1 MITGDRPI
9 KRTPI
14 LTETYKESL
23 IETINFLNEI
33 KKKKLQKIEV
43 RNYLEEMKSSIRLNF
58 DYFEGSYSERKR
70 IRYKKDFF
78 EQFKGKSL
86 LELKEV
92 GITLFSP
99 VFEFNFQEGNT
110 RLGYPSPLKE
120 SNYKNSILVTFL
132 GRPKFFTEGLKL
144 SALSDQTNNST
155 FSANSIYEFSVR
167 KENDKDFFESFY
179 KSLEGY
185 RKRMINEKI
194 DILKSDYVELLNSSI
209 SNFKDSRILRL
220 QRVRNLFGLELLK
233 VDNLTETETVLDS

>member
-1 MITGDRPI
+1 MITDDTPL

-194 DILKSDYVELLNSSI
+194 DLLKSDYVELLNSSI

>member
-1 MITGDRPI
+1 MITGDKPLDSKTI
-9 KRTPI
+9 FA
-14 LTETYKESL
+14 ETYKESL

-58 DYFEGSYSERKR
+58 DYFEGSYSERKK

-155 FSANSIYEFSVR
+155 FSANSIYEFSVG

-179 KSLEGY
+179 KSMEGY
-185 RKRMINEKI
+185 RKRTINEKI
-194 DILKSDYVELLNSSI
+194 DLLKSDYVELLNSSI

-220 QRVRNLFGLELLK
+220 QRIRNLFGLELLK
-233 VDNLTETETVLDS
+233 VDNLTKTETVLD

>member
-1 MITGDRPI
+1 MITGDTPL

-92 GITLFSP
+92 GITLFNP

-185 RKRMINEKI
+185 RKRTINEKI
-194 DILKSDYVELLNSSI
+194 DLLKSDYVELLNSSI

-233 VDNLTETETVLDS
+233 VDNLTETVLDS

>member
-1 MITGDRPI
+1 MITDDTPL

-144 SALSDQTNNST
+144 SAVSDQTNNST

-194 DILKSDYVELLNSSI
+194 DLLKSDYVELLNSSI

-233 VDNLTETETVLDS
+233 VDNLTETVLDS

>member
-1 MITGDRPI
+1 MITDDTPL

-110 RLGYPSPLKE
+110 RLGYPPPLKE

-194 DILKSDYVELLNSSI
+194 DLLKSDYVELLNSSI

>member
-1 MITGDRPI
+1 MITGDKPLDSKTI
-9 KRTPI
+9 FA
-14 LTETYKESL
+14 ETYKESL

-58 DYFEGSYSERKR
+58 DYFEGSYSERKK

-185 RKRMINEKI
+185 RKRTINEKI
-194 DILKSDYVELLNSSI
+194 DLLKSDYVELLNSSI

>member
-1 MITGDRPI
+1 MITGDTLL
-9 KRTPI
+9 KSTPI

-58 DYFEGSYSERKR
+58 DYFEGSYSERKK

-185 RKRMINEKI
+185 RKRTINEKI
-194 DILKSDYVELLNSSI
+194 DLLKSDYVELLNSSI

>member
-1 MITGDRPI
+1 MITGDTLL
-9 KRTPI
+9 KSTPI

-23 IETINFLNEI
+23 IETLNFLDKI

-43 RNYLEEMKSSIRLNF
+43 KNYLEKMKSSIRLNF

-70 IRYKKDFF
+70 IRYKNDFL

-86 LELKEV
+86 LELKGV

-99 VFEFNFQEGNT
+99 VFEFNFQEGNP

-144 SALSDQTNNST
+144 SGLSDQTNNSM

-167 KENDKDFFESFY
+167 KENDKYFFESFY

-185 RKRMINEKI
+185 RKRTINEKI
-194 DILKSDYVELLNSSI
+194 DLLKSDYVGLLNSSI
-209 SNFKDSRILRL
+209 YNFEDSRIFRL
-220 QRVRNLFGLELLK
+220 QKVRNLFGLELLK
-233 VDNLTETETVLDS
+233 VDNLTETVLDS

>member
-1 MITGDRPI
+1 MITGDKPLDSKTI
-9 KRTPI
+9 FA
-14 LTETYKESL
+14 ETYKESL
-23 IETINFLNEI
+23 IETINFLNEV

-194 DILKSDYVELLNSSI
+194 DLLKSDYVELLNSSI

-233 VDNLTETETVLDS
+233 VDNFTETETVLDS

>member
-1 MITGDRPI
+1 MITGDTLL
-9 KRTPI
+9 KSTPI

-185 RKRMINEKI
+185 RKRTINEKI
-194 DILKSDYVELLNSSI
+194 DLLKSDYVELLNSSI

>member
-1 MITGDRPI
+1 MITGDTPL

-185 RKRMINEKI
+185 RKRTINEKI
-194 DILKSDYVELLNSSI
+194 DLLKSDYVELLNSSI
-209 SNFKDSRILRL
+209 SNFKDSRIIRL

-233 VDNLTETETVLDS
+233 VDNLTETVLDS

>member
-1 MITGDRPI
+1 MITGDTLL
-9 KRTPI
+9 KSTPI

-185 RKRMINEKI
+185 RKRTINEKI
-194 DILKSDYVELLNSSI
+194 DLLKSDYVELLNSSI

-233 VDNLTETETVLDS
+233 VDNLTETVLDS

>member
-1 MITGDRPI
+1 MITGDTPL

-23 IETINFLNEI
+23 IETLNFLDKI

-43 RNYLEEMKSSIRLNF
+43 KNYLEKMKSSIRLNF

-70 IRYKKDFF
+70 IRYKNDFL

-86 LELKEV
+86 LELKGV

-99 VFEFNFQEGNT
+99 VFEFNFQEGNP

-132 GRPKFFTEGLKL
+132 GRPKFFTECLKL
-144 SALSDQTNNST
+144 SGLSDQTNNSM

-167 KENDKDFFESFY
+167 KENDKYFFESFY

-185 RKRMINEKI
+185 RKRTINEKI
-194 DILKSDYVELLNSSI
+194 DLLKSDYVGLLNSSI
-209 SNFKDSRILRL
+209 YNFEDSRIFRL
-220 QRVRNLFGLELLK
+220 QKVRNLFGLELLK
-233 VDNLTETETVLDS
+233 VDNLTETVLDS

>member
-1 MITGDRPI
+1 MITGDTLL
-9 KRTPI
+9 KSTPI

-33 KKKKLQKIEV
+33 KKKKLQKTEV

-185 RKRMINEKI
+185 RKRTINEKI
-194 DILKSDYVELLNSSI
+194 DLLKSDYVELLNSSI

-233 VDNLTETETVLDS
+233 VDNLTETETVLDL